1 MKSKT
6 DKPKK
11 KMGRPRFEPTDYQRK
26 QVTTMAGIGMIPEH
40 IAKVIGIS
48 APTLRLHFES
58 ELEDGLA
65 NATLTV
71 AQTLFDQATNKDKP
85 NITAMIFWLKA
96 KAGWRDRDAAVYVK
110 KEDEKTEKAKEV
122 AASGFFATGGKPALK
137 AVK

>member
-1 MKSKT
+1 MKDET

-11 KMGRPRFEPTDYQRK
+11 KVGRPRFEPTDYQRK
-26 QVTTMAGIGMIPEH
+26 QVTTMAGYGMIPEH

-58 ELEDGLA
+58 EMEDGLA
-65 NATLTV
+65 KAALNV
-71 AQTLFDQATNKDKP
+71 AQTLYEQATNPDKP

-96 KAGWRDRDAAVYVK
+96 KAGWRDRDEPVYVK
-110 KEDEKTEKAKEV
+110 KEDEKTEKAKE
-122 AASGFFATGGKPALK
+122 AAESGFFAVGKPSLK